1 MNLNRCIH
9 QYFVQY
15 LPRIKGCSTQ
25 TIKAY
30 RDTFRLFLPFAAD
43 YHGVKIKSLTVDHLT
58 IDVILEFLDH
68 LQSKRGNQSSTRN
81 QRLAAIKSLAKMIR
95 FMVPAKR
102 PIADMIRAIPQK
114 RTQRPMIGFLYPDE
128 IMNVYQGVDLSKSEG
143 IRDYT
148 ILHLLYDSGARAS
161 EIATL
166 NLDYFDPNHQT
177 LAILGKADRYRQMQL
192 WPKTVQL
199 IGTYITKHR
208 RKPNPLHRERLFI
221 NQRGDGLTRHGIN
234 RICKK
239 YLHSALDS
247 KRLTDINP
255 VHSFRHSCAV
265 RMLCSGDPITAI
277 KNRLGHEN
285 LQSTMIYLDMDL
297 SHKRSIQEQFI
308 LYNQSL
314 LSQDPELDELI
325 GWDEKHDTLAWLDTL

>member
-1 MNLNRCIH
+1 M
-9 QYFVQY
+9 QY
-15 LPRIKGCSTQ
+15 LPRIKGCSGQ

-30 RDTFRLFLPFAAD
+30 RDTFKLFLPFAAD

-58 IDVILEFLDH
+58 VDVILDFLDH
-68 LQSKRGNQSSTRN
+68 LQSQRGNQASTRN

-95 FMVPAKR
+95 FMVPGKR
-102 PIADMIRAIPQK
+102 KIADMIRAIPQK
-114 RTQRPMIGFLYPDE
+114 RTQRTLIGFLYPDE
-128 IMNVYQGVDLSKSEG
+128 IMKVYQVVDLSKPEG

-166 NLDYFDPNHQT
+166 NLDYFDPKHQT
-177 LAILGKADRYRQMQL
+177 LAILGKAERYRQMQL
-192 WPKTVQL
+192 WPKTVRL
-199 IGTYITKHR
+199 IETYITKHR
-208 RKPNPLHRERLFI
+208 RKPNLLNRKRLFI
-221 NQRGDGLTRHGIN
+221 NQRGDSLTRHGVN

-239 YLHSALDS
+239 YLQSALDP

-265 RMLCSGDPITAI
+265 RMVCSGDSITAI

-285 LQSTMIYLDMDL
+285 LQSTMTYLDMDL
-297 SHKRSIQEQFI
+297 SHKRSIQEQFV

-314 LSQDPELDELI
+314 LNQDPELDALI
-325 GWDEKHDTLAWLDTL
+325 GWEDKQDILTWLDTL

>member
-15 LPRIKGCSTQ
+15 LPRIKGCSVQ

-30 RDTFRLFLPFAAD
+30 RDTFKLFLPFAAT

-58 IDVILEFLDH
+58 SDVILDFLDH
-68 LQSKRGNQSSTRN
+68 LQSRRGNQSSTRN

-95 FMVPAKR
+95 FMVPGKR
-102 PIADMIRAIPQK
+102 KIADMIQAIPQK
-114 RTQRPMIGFLYPDE
+114 RTQRPLIGFLYPDE
-128 IMNVYQGVDLSKSEG
+128 VMKVYQTVDISRSG
-143 IRDYT
+143 GMRDYT

-161 EIATL
+161 EVATL
-166 NLDYFDPNHQT
+166 NLDYFDPKHQT
-177 LAILGKADRYRQMQL
+177 LAILGKGGRYRQMQL
-192 WPKTVQL
+192 WPKTAQL
-199 IGTYITKHR
+199 IETYIAKHR
-208 RKPNPLHRERLFI
+208 KKPNPLYRKRIFI
-221 NQRGDGLTRHGIN
+221 NQRGDGLTRHGMN

-239 YLHSALDS
+239 YLQSALDP
-247 KRLTDINP
+247 KRLTDIHP

-265 RMLCSGDPITAI
+265 RMVCSGDSITAI

-285 LQSTMIYLDMDL
+285 LQSTMTYLDMDL

-314 LSQDPELDELI
+314 LGQDPELDALI
-325 GWDEKHDTLAWLDTL
+325 GWDEKQDTLAWLDTL

>member
-15 LPRIKGCSTQ
+15 LSRIKGCSGQ

-30 RDTFRLFLPFAAD
+30 RDAFKLFLPFAAD
-43 YHGVKIKSLTVDHLT
+43 YHGIKIKSLTVDHLT
-58 IDVILEFLDH
+58 IDVILDFLDH
-68 LQSKRGNQSSTRN
+68 LQSERGNQASTRN

-95 FMVPAKR
+95 FMVPEKR
-102 PIADMIRAIPQK
+102 NIADTIRAIPQK
-114 RTQRPMIGFLYPDE
+114 RSQRPLIGFLYPDE
-128 IMNVYQGVDLSKSEG
+128 ILKVYQAVDLSKSVG
-143 IRDYT
+143 MRDYT

-166 NLDYFDPNHQT
+166 NLDYFDPQHRT

-192 WPKTVQL
+192 WPKTAQL
-199 IGTYITKHR
+199 IETYIAKHR
-208 RKPNPLHRERLFI
+208 TKPNCLSRQRLFI
-221 NQRGDGLTRHGIN
+221 NQRGDSLTRHGIN

-239 YLHSALDS
+239 YLRRTLDS
-247 KRLTDINP
+247 KRLKNINP
-255 VHSFRHSCAV
+255 VHSFRHACAV
-265 RMLCSGDPITAI
+265 RMLCTGDSITDI

-285 LQSTMIYLDMDL
+285 LQSTMTYLQMDL
-297 SHKRSIQEQFI
+297 THKRSIQEQFI

-314 LSQDPELDELI
+314 LNQDPQLDALI
-325 GWDEKHDTLAWLDTL
+325 GWEDKQDTLAWLDTL

>member
-9 QYFVQY
+9 QYFAQY
-15 LPRIKGCSTQ
+15 LPRIKGCSVQ

-30 RDTFRLFLPFAAD
+30 RDTYKLLLPFAAD

-58 IDVILEFLDH
+58 SDVILDFLDH
-68 LQSKRGNQSSTRN
+68 LQSQRGNQASTRN

-95 FMVPAKR
+95 FMVPEKGD
-102 PIADMIRAIPQK
+102 IADMIRAIPQK
-114 RTQRPMIGFLYPDE
+114 RMQKPLIGFLYPDE
-128 IMNVYQGVDLSKSEG
+128 ILKIHQAVDLSKSG
-143 IRDYT
+143 GMRDYT

-161 EIATL
+161 EVAAL
-166 NLDYFDPNHQT
+166 NLDYFDPKHQT

-199 IGTYITKHR
+199 IEIYITKHR
-208 RKPNPLHRERLFI
+208 KKPNPLHRKRLFI

-239 YLHSALDS
+239 YLQSALDP
-247 KRLTDINP
+247 KRLKNINP
-255 VHSFRHSCAV
+255 VHSFRHACAV
-265 RMLCSGDPITAI
+265 RMLCAGDSITDI

-285 LQSTMIYLDMDL
+285 LQSTMTYLDMDL
-297 SHKRSIQEQFI
+297 THKRSIQEQFI
-308 LYNQSL
+308 LYNLSL
-314 LSQDPELDELI
+314 LGQDPKLDELI
-325 GWDEKHDTLAWLDTL
+325 GWDDKQDTLAWLDTL

>member
-15 LPRIKGCSTQ
+15 LPRIKGCSPQ

-58 IDVILEFLDH
+58 SVVILDFLDH
-68 LQSKRGNQSSTRN
+68 LQSQRGNQSSTRN

-95 FMVPAKR
+95 FMVPGKR
-102 PIADMIRAIPQK
+102 KIADTIRAIPQK
-114 RTQRPMIGFLYPDE
+114 RMQRSLIGFLYPDE
-128 IMNVYQGVDLSKSEG
+128 ILKVYQAVDLSRSG
-143 IRDYT
+143 GMRDYT

-166 NLDYFDPNHQT
+166 NLDYFDPQHET

-192 WPKTVQL
+192 WPRTAQL
-199 IGTYITKHR
+199 IETYITKHR
-208 RKPNPLHRERLFI
+208 KRPNPLHRNRLFI
-221 NQRGDGLTRHGIN
+221 NQRGDSLTRHGIN

-239 YLHSALDS
+239 YLQSTLDP

-265 RMLCSGDPITAI
+265 RMLCSGDSITDI

-285 LQSTMIYLDMDL
+285 LQSTMTYLDMDL

-308 LYNQSL
+308 LSNQSL
-314 LSQDPELDELI
+314 LGQDPELDEMI
-325 GWDEKHDTLAWLDTL
+325 GWDEKQDTLAWLDTI

>member
-9 QYFVQY
+9 QFFVQY
-15 LPRIKGCSTQ
+15 LPRIKGCSGQ

-30 RDTFRLFLPFAAD
+30 RDTFKLFLPFAAD
-43 YHGVKIKSLTVDHLT
+43 YHGVKIKSLAVDHLT
-58 IDVILEFLDH
+58 SDVILDFLDH
-68 LQSKRGNQSSTRN
+68 LQSQRGNQASTRN

-95 FMVPAKR
+95 FMVPEKR
-102 PIADMIRAIPQK
+102 KIAEMIRAIPQK
-114 RTQRPMIGFLYPDE
+114 RMQRPLIGFLYPDE
-128 IMNVYQGVDLSKSEG
+128 ISKVYQAVDLYRSG
-143 IRDYT
+143 GMRDYT

-166 NLDYFDPNHQT
+166 KLDYFDPRHQT

-192 WPKTVQL
+192 WPKTAQL
-199 IGTYITKHR
+199 METYIAKHR
-208 RKPNPLHRERLFI
+208 TTPNRLSQKRLFI
-221 NQRGDGLTRHGIN
+221 NQRGDSFTRHGIN

-239 YLHSALDS
+239 YLKSALDP

-265 RMLCSGDPITAI
+265 RMLSSGDSITAI

-285 LQSTMIYLDMDL
+285 LQSTMTYLDMDL
-297 SHKRSIQEQFI
+297 SHKRSIQEQFV

-314 LSQDPELDELI
+314 LGQDPKLDELI
-325 GWDEKHDTLAWLDTL
+325 GWEDKQDMLAWLDTL